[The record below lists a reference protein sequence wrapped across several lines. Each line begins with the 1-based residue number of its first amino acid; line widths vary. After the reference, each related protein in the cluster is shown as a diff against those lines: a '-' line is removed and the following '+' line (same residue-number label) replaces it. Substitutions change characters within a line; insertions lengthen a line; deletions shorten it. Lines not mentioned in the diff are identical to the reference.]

1 MIISVDSIDK
11 VLPQTQC
18 QKCTYEDCYSYAKA
32 ITNGEKH
39 NKCITGGQKTL
50 KELSKLL
57 NKPEIPLDISLGQEK
72 PRAIAKIDESMCI
85 GCMKCILACPVD
97 AISGTKKLMHTVIES
112 ECTGCELCIEPCP
125 MDCISLVDIAEDKQ
139 PVNLPVDEY
148 EAQKDY
154 YRDRYEFHKQR
165 VEQSKSKQRDVY
177 KNIATAQEMD
187 KKAYIAA
194 SLAKFRNKKKK
205 PSINE

>member
-125 MDCISLVDIAEDKQ
+125 MDCISLVDITEERQ
-139 PVNLPVDEY
+139 PVNLSDDEY
-148 EAQKDY
+148 ETQKDY

-194 SLAKFRNKKKK
+194 SLTKFRNKKKK

>member
-1 MIISVDSIDK
+1 MIISVNSINK
-11 VLPQTQC
+11 ALPQTQC

-57 NKPEIPLDISLGQEK
+57 NKSEISLDISLGQEK
-72 PRAIAKIDESMCI
+72 PRAVAKIDESMCI
-85 GCMKCILACPVD
+85 GCEKCLLACPVD
-97 AISGTKKLMHTVIES
+97 AISGTKKLMHTVIEP

-125 MDCISLVDIAEDKQ
+125 MDCISLVNIAEEKQ
-139 PVNLPVDEY
+139 PINLSVDEY
-148 EAQKDY
+148 DTQKDY
-154 YRDRYEFHKQR
+154 YRNRYDFHKQR
-165 VEQSKSKQRDVY
+165 IEQSKSKQRDIY

-205 PSINE
+205 PSVDE